1 MKMKNKEYRK
11 EIDTIKALYPELELT
26 KKQIATL
33 MWQKFGGDF
42 NYHYFKVVRLID

>member
-11 EIDTIKALYPELELT
+11 EVAKIIYLYDELELT

>member
-1 MKMKNKEYRK
+1 MKNKEYRK
-11 EIDTIKALYPELELT
+11 EVGIIKALYPELELT

-33 MWQKFGGDF
+33 MWRKFGENY